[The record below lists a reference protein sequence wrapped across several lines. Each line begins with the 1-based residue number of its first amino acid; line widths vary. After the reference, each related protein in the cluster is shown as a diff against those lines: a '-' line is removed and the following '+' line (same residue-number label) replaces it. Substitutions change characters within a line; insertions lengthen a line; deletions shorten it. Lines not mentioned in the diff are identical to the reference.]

1 MIFKKIILLGPAL
14 LAAIFVA
21 FFLGAYAHK
30 SCFSFFC
37 SGGLYKLQAE
47 VLARS
52 DTRKAQYEIQVPG
65 GVWVGEDFFMPE
77 DSGPHHNYGA
87 SFFFQ
92 NEIYVVSQMGKI
104 LRHEG
109 DQFVQS
115 SLPDVPTRHHE
126 YLEATASAGNVA
138 QDYFYGVRDA
148 IVTAG
153 DDATLW
159 ISSHTFRSGCTSFSL
174 FGLVLDGRQVWT
186 EVPVL
191 ECVTGSLRASGGAI
205 SWSSSNDDSLVVF
218 TGDYGWFRQVSTKGP
233 LLNQQLRETFPS
245 DSYGVAFKLDTKSLD
260 LDVFATGFRN
270 PQGAIPTHL
279 NDYFGD
285 QYWAVESGPQGGDEL
300 NLVESY
306 ADYGWP
312 DVTNGVQYGE
322 LEWPLRRDR
331 PSEPPRFYW
340 VPSIAPSSIAQLRC
354 KVDECAD
361 VTLVVSTLKDQSL
374 HFLKVD
380 KNERRVEMSTRVDLG
395 ARLRSVDIQADRAII
410 MYDLSRKVSIL
421 EIK

>member
-1 MIFKKIILLGPAL
+1 MFKKIIFLGPVAL
-14 LAAIFVA
+14 VAMLAV

-30 SCFSFFC
+30 SCFSYFC

-52 DTRKAQYEIQVPG
+52 DTPIAQYEIQVPG
-65 GVWVGEDFFMPE
+65 GVWVGEDIFMPE

-87 SFFFQ
+87 AFFFQ

-115 SLPDVPTRHHE
+115 SLPDVPTRHKE
-126 YLEATASAGNVA
+126 YVEATASAGSVA

-148 IVTAG
+148 VVTAG

-159 ISSHTFRSGCTSFSL
+159 ISSHTFNSGCTNFSL
-174 FGLVLDGRQVWT
+174 FGLVLDGRNIWT

-191 ECVTGSLRASGGAI
+191 QCVTGSLRASGGAI
-205 SWSSSNDDSLVVF
+205 SWSPSNDGSLVVF
-218 TGDYGWFRQVSTKGP
+218 TGDYGWFRQVSAKGP

-245 DSYGVAFKLDTKSLD
+245 GSHGVAFKLDTESLD

-270 PQGAIPTHL
+270 PQGAIPAYL
-279 NDYFGD
+279 NDYLDD

-300 NLVESY
+300 NLVKSY

-331 PSEPPRFYW
+331 PSERPTFYW

-354 KVDECAD
+354 KAGGCVE
-361 VTLVVSTLKDQSL
+361 VNLVVSTLKDQSL
-374 HFLKVD
+374 YFLTLD

-395 ARLRSVDIQADRAII
+395 ARLRSVDIQDDRAII
-410 MYDLSRKVSIL
+410 LYDLSRKVSIL